1 MKVVYEGA
9 EYYRHNWDPFVI
21 QFSEGFGI
29 RWYGLAYVLGF
40 LTAAWLLS
48 LYFKKGKSPFN
59 KDQQYNVLLILVV
72 GTMLGGRLGYML
84 LYDLDTLLSAP
95 WKIIEVW
102 KGGMASHGGIAGI
115 VVACLYLGYRYK
127 QSPWKV
133 GDIVVTLGPA
143 GILFGRLAN
152 FINGELWGKI
162 STVPWAVVFPEAMPF
177 GVPRHPS
184 QLYEAVLEGLFM
196 LVYLQFR
203 FWRSD
208 VTERRPGQ
216 LTGEF
221 FILYALV
228 RIFGEQFREPDAAL
242 ILGMSRGIFYSIV
255 MLLVGVAFVVA
266 RRKTKPTGPQDSDKS

>member
-1 MKVVYEGA
+1 MV
-9 EYYRHNWDPFVI
+9 
-21 QFSEGFGI
+21 QFSENFGI

-48 LYFKKGKSPFN
+48 LYHKRGKSPFN
-59 KDQQYNVLLILVV
+59 KDQQYNVLLFLVA

-84 LYDLDTLLSAP
+84 LYDLQTLLSAP
-95 WKIIEVW
+95 WKIIQVW

-115 VVACLYLGYRYK
+115 VAACLYLGYRYK

-152 FINGELWGKI
+152 YINGELWGKI
-162 STVPWAVVFPEAMPF
+162 STVPWAVVFPGASPP

-184 QLYEAVLEGLFM
+184 QLYEAALEGLFM
-196 LVYLQFR
+196 LVYLQAR
-203 FWRSD
+203 FWRSE
-208 VTERRPGQ
+208 VTERKPGQ

-221 FILYALV
+221 FVLYPVV
-228 RIFGEQFREPDAAL
+228 RILGEQFREPDADVDP
-242 ILGMSRGIFYSIV
+242 ILGMSRGIFYSII
-255 MLLVGVAFVVA
+255 MLLVGVGFIVRA
-266 RRKTKPTGPQDSDKS
+266 RRKSGPKGRADSEKD